1 MNGDRR
7 TRPGHLRVV
16 EVITVTDDNRDP
28 TPDATLQAGR
38 RSAADVAHLF
48 EIAGREDEAIRLL
61 DGCVAQLREVQ
72 QAKAA
77 LKTLPAADLRAAL
90 EFRRRALG
98 GELA

>member
-28 TPDATLQAGR
+28 RVRTEPEQ

>member
-7 TRPGHLRVV
+7 VRARHLRVV

-28 TPDATLQAGR
+28 TPDSRTETGP
-38 RSAADVAHLF
+38 RSAADVARLF
-48 EIAGREDEAIRLL
+48 DIAGREDEAIRLL

>member
-7 TRPGHLRVV
+7 GPARHLRVV

-28 TPDATLQAGR
+28 TPHARTEPEQ
-38 RSAADVAHLF
+38 RSAADVARLF

>member
-1 MNGDRR
+1 MNDDRR
-7 TRPGHLRVV
+7 GPARHLRVV

-28 TPDATLQAGR
+28 TPDADTADGQ
-38 RSAADVAHLF
+38 RSAADVARLF
-48 EIAGREDEAIRLL
+48 DIAGQEDEAIRLL